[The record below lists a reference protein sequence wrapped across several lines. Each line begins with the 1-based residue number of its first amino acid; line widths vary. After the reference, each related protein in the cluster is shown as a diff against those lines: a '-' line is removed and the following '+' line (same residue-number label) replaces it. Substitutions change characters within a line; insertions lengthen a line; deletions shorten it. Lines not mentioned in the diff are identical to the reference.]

1 MILLIDTCGAMGGIA
16 LVQAVDGVLTV
27 VGEASIVGKTFAA
40 ELVPAIS
47 AVLQNAQVS
56 LAELD
61 AIAVVHGPGSFTGVR
76 IGVSAAKGLVEAS
89 GTPLIAVSRL
99 QVLMRNA
106 DIPGKSIAVLD
117 AGRGEFYAGIYEGG
131 TLLREAVMAR
141 DAVLSAASEGQAPIL
156 VCEARVEAA
165 FQERKPVV
173 LGQPLPRD
181 VAPIAVE
188 RWLKGQFD
196 DVVLLDGNYLRRSD
210 AELFATPHEAE
221 TGAAHAKSR
230 S

>member
-1 MILLIDTCGAMGGIA
+1 MILLIDTCGAVGGIA
-16 LVQAVDGVLTV
+16 LVQAVDGVLTIA
-27 VGEASIVGKTFAA
+27 GEAAIAGKTFAA

-47 AVLQNAQVS
+47 VALRNAHVF

-89 GTPLIAVSRL
+89 GTPLIAISRL
-99 QVLMRNA
+99 QVLVRNA
-106 DIPGKSIAVLD
+106 DIRGKSIALLD

-131 TLLREAVMAR
+131 TRLSEGVMDR
-141 DAVLSAASEGQAPIL
+141 DAVLSAAAEGQATIL

-173 LGQPLPRD
+173 LKAPLPRG

-221 TGAAHAKSR
+221 TAAVHAKNR